1 MENLYEKGIRWEKN
15 GWMHYSFPA
24 CLSWLENAGKKQ
36 FGEHFRVKAED
47 HKILYKLLVYAIGD
61 KENMEK
67 KGLSPDKGIMLS
79 GPVGSGKTAIMSLLN
94 HFLPSEKRYAV
105 QSAREVAFS
114 FARQGYDVL
123 ARYTR
128 LSYGFNHGKHIPKVY
143 CFDDVGIEQPVGYY
157 GNECNVMAEI
167 LLSRY
172 DHFVSHNM
180 LTHMTTNLSASE
192 LEKLYGNRVR
202 SRMREM
208 FNLVSF
214 DREIKDKRK

>member
-1 MENLYEKGIRWEKN
+1 MENHCEKSIRWEKN

-24 CLSWLENAGKKQ
+24 CLSWLESSGKQ
-36 FGEHFRVKAED
+36 RFGKNFRILPRD
-47 HKILYKLLVYAIGD
+47 HDILYKLLVYAIGD

-67 KGLSPDKGIMLS
+67 KGMSPNKGILLS
-79 GPVGSGKTAIMSLLN
+79 GPIGSGKTALMQLLN
-94 HFLPSEKRYAV
+94 NFVLPEKRYVV

-114 FARQGYDVL
+114 FARQGYEVL
-123 ARYTR
+123 AKYTR
-128 LSYGFNHGKHIPKVY
+128 LSYHFKKNSFVPKVY
-143 CFDDVGIEQPVGYY
+143 CFDDVGIERPVSYF

-172 DHFVSHNM
+172 DHFVNGNM

-192 LEKLYGNRVR
+192 LEELYGNRVR

-208 FNLVSF
+208 FNLISF
-214 DREIKDKRK
+214 DREIEDKRR